1 MKHPM
6 LMAGKRLARHIVIGL
21 LALSLALSVG
31 AVAEYRTL
39 TLPKALKSIETEA
52 FYNDQD
58 VRNVVVPEGVT
69 RIGARAFVG
78 SGLRM
83 IQLPASVT
91 AIDGDPFDG
100 ADSVVVVAK
109 KGTYACQWAETH
121 GYTVSQEAQR
131 WDVDQEAWTQ
141 TTERKSVV
149 LCQGCGR
156 YFFTFDDY
164 QAHAKRIMLA
174 KQQGDTQA
182 IYEETAGGL
191 PTTVSGLPR
200 EPDRTG
206 SGCGA
211 HGGVYLSIPL
221 DEPIYHPEEG
231 HYRILQ

>member
-1 MKHPM
+1 MEKGVSIAMKHPM

-100 ADSVVVVAK
+100 VDSVVVVAK

-121 GYTVSQEAQR
+121 GYTVSQDAQR
-131 WDVDQEAWTQ
+131 WVVDKAAWS
-141 TTERKSVV
+141 EGVYESVII
-149 LCQGCGR
+149 C
-156 YFFTFDDY
+156 
-164 QAHAKRIMLA
+164 A
-174 KQQGDTQA
+174 
-182 IYEETAGGL
+182 
-191 PTTVSGLPR
+191 
-200 EPDRTG
+200 
-206 SGCGA
+206 CGA
-211 HGGVYLSIPL
+211 EFSSMSAIKAHVLKETEGYHGSYGIVERLVKTI
-221 DEPIYHPEEG
+221 DHPEEG
-231 HYRILQ
+231 HYETVS

>member
-1 MKHPM
+1 M
-6 LMAGKRLARHIVIGL
+6 KRLTAITVAIM
-21 LALSLALSVG
+21 LALSVG

-121 GYTVSQEAQR
+121 GYTVSQDAQR
-131 WDVDQEAWTQ
+131 WVVDKAAWSETKYK
-141 TTERKSVV
+141 EICV
-149 LCQGCGR
+149 CGDCGR
-156 YFFTFDDY
+156 QFSSFSDY
-164 QAHAKRIMLA
+164 EAHIKSQL
-174 KQQGDTQA
+174 T
-182 IYEETAGGL
+182 GGEI
-191 PTTVSGLPR
+191 TGCTGRWGSITVKDGTI
-200 EPDRTG
+200 E
-206 SGCGA
+206 
-211 HGGVYLSIPL
+211 
-221 DEPIYHPEEG
+221 HPEEG
-231 HYRILQ
+231 HYETVS

>member
-1 MKHPM
+1 M
-6 LMAGKRLARHIVIGL
+6 KRLTAITVAIM
-21 LALSLALSVG
+21 LALSVG

-109 KGTYACQWAETH
+109 KGTYACQWAETR

-131 WDVDQEAWTQ
+131 WDVDKEAWTQ
-141 TTERKSVV
+141 TTERKYVV

-156 YFFTFDDY
+156 YFFTFDDLK
-164 QAHAKRIMLA
+164 AHQDKISLA
-174 KQQGDTQA
+174 LMDGDTQTA
-182 IYEETAGGL
+182 YEETAGGL
-191 PTTVSGLPR
+191 THTVEGLPC
-200 EPDRTG
+200 EPDR
-206 SGCGA
+206 SGKNCTA
-211 HGGVYLSIPL
+211 WGGVYLNIPL

-231 HYRILQ
+231 HYRILK